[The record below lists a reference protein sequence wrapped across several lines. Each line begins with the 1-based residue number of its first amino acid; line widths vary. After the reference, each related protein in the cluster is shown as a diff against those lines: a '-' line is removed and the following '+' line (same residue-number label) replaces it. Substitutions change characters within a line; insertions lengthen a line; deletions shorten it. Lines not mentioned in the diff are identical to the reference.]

1 MGAVAPG
8 PPGTTFSASMESAPE
23 APQPEQESLRTVIVA
38 LVANAGIAAAKF
50 IAAVT
55 TRSSSMLAEAFHAT
69 ADTGNQVLLLLADRR
84 ARRPADDRHPFGHG
98 REAYFWALTAAL
110 GMFFTGAL
118 LAVRQAIEEL
128 VHPVHVGSPVAAYVV
143 LGVAFCLDGMSL
155 ARAYRQLKREAAA
168 LELEFLEHFDRT
180 SDPVGRAVFAED
192 AVGMLGDVVA
202 FAGILLGQLT
212 GSPVPDA
219 VGALVIGVCL
229 AVVAIDLTRR
239 NRDFLVGRLASPAIH
254 DGLRRV
260 IGREAGV
267 VGVRDLWITFVG
279 PRRLWVLSHIALADT
294 LDGPAQ
300 KRLLRTIEEAIRK
313 QSPTFARVD
322 LIPC

>member
-1 MGAVAPG
+1 
-8 PPGTTFSASMESAPE
+8 MESVPE
-23 APQPEQESLRTVIVA
+23 APPAEQESLRTVIVA

-50 IAAVT
+50 IAALV

-84 ARRPADDRHPFGHG
+84 ARRPADDRHPFGYG

-110 GMFFTGAL
+110 GMFFTGSL
-118 LAVRQAIEEL
+118 LAVRQGVEEL
-128 VHPVHVGSPVAAYVV
+128 FHPVHLASPGTAYVV
-143 LGVAFCLDGMSL
+143 LAIAFCLDGMSL

-192 AVGMLGDVVA
+192 AVGMIGDVVA
-202 FAGILLGQLT
+202 FAGVLLGQLT
-212 GSPVPDA
+212 GSPIPDA

-279 PRRLWVLSHIALADT
+279 PRRLWVLAHIALDDA
-294 LDGPAQ
+294 LDGRTQ
-300 KRLLRTIEEAIRK
+300 KRLLRALEEAIRR
-313 QSPTFARVD
+313 QSPSFARVD

>member
-1 MGAVAPG
+1 
-8 PPGTTFSASMESAPE
+8 MESVPE
-23 APQPEQESLRTVIVA
+23 AAPAEQESLRTVIVA

-50 IAAVT
+50 IAALV

-84 ARRPADDRHPFGHG
+84 ARRPADDRHPFGYG

-110 GMFFTGAL
+110 GMFFTGSL
-118 LAVRQAIEEL
+118 LAVRQGVEEL
-128 VHPVHVGSPVAAYVV
+128 VHPIHLASPGAAYVV
-143 LGVAFCLDGMSL
+143 LAIAFCLDGMSL

-192 AVGMLGDVVA
+192 AVGMIGDVVA
-202 FAGILLGQLT
+202 FAGVLLGQLT
-212 GSPVPDA
+212 GSPIPDA

-254 DGLRRV
+254 DGLRRTIV
-260 IGREAGV
+260 REAGV
-267 VGVRDLWITFVG
+267 VGVQDLWITFVG
-279 PRRLWVLSHIALADT
+279 PRRLWVLARIALDDA
-294 LDGPAQ
+294 LDGRAQ
-300 KRLLRTIEEAIRK
+300 KRLLRTIENAIRR
-313 QSPTFARVD
+313 QSASFARVD